1 MEGNPALW
9 FWVHPQW
16 ISVRALLCQ
25 PSSYVG
31 HYQGPSVPQDSEI
44 LGYSRQ
50 SSSDRKTPL
59 QAAHLTEQRPK
70 SLIISS
76 ESFYLQ
82 RQCQE
87 HRRQSSHL
95 TLAGRCTGS
104 PIHSKGNLSTAI
116 STRRFTELKSS
127 HFVPKE
133 RTETW
138 CLRLDDNC
146 NEIPKKM

>member
-1 MEGNPALW
+1 MNWEPAENSKTEPKGVMSADTFLQELKLG
-9 FWVHPQW
+9 PCG
-16 ISVRALLCQ
+16 A
-25 PSSYVG
+25 PG
-31 HYQGPSVPQDSEI
+31 HEGPSVPQDSEI

-133 RTETW
+133 RTET
-138 CLRLDDNC
+138 
-146 NEIPKKM
+146 